1 MSGNTSRLDVTER
14 SFLSQSTSATDELD
28 GFDDFDSEVSST
40 EDVAS
45 SCGAHSQ
52 PQKKSIKVGKAI
64 KRLILP
70 SILPSVRPH
79 VHPCVFPTVGLSA
92 SAPSS
97 DGAWAGLCLYVRLR
111 GRPCGRVSVQAC
123 MHVSVF
129 VDVCTGMHV
138 SVPAGSYV
146 GIRRHGCLD
155 RKTLQPMQ
163 SPCSIILILHKFDH
177 ESLSFLIPL

>member
-70 SILPSVRPH
+70 SIRSSARSPVCVSPRP
-79 VHPCVFPTVGLSA
+79 PPRRTVGELVFVCMCVLA
-92 SAPSS
+92 VVRADVYPSERACMCPS
-97 DGAWAGLCLYVRLR
+97 LWTFVR
-111 GRPCGRVSVQAC
+111 GC
-123 MHVSVF
+123 MHV
-129 VDVCTGMHV
+129 G
-138 SVPAGSYV
+138 VPAGIYV
-146 GIRRHGCLD
+146 GIRPHGCLHP
-155 RKTLQPMQ
+155 KTLQPIQ

>member
-1 MSGNTSRLDVTER
+1 MSGNSSRLDGTER

-40 EDVAS
+40 EEVAS

-92 SAPSS
+92 SVPLVGRCVSWSLSVCASSRSSVRTCIRPSVH
-97 DGAWAGLCLYVRLR
+97 ACVRL
-111 GRPCGRVSVQAC
+111 CGRLYGDAC
-123 MHVSVF
+123 MLVSLQAS
-129 VDVCTGMHV
+129 MWA
-138 SVPAGSYV
+138 SVHMDACIQKHYNPYKVLAV
-146 GIRRHGCLD
+146 
-155 RKTLQPMQ
+155 
-163 SPCSIILILHKFDH
+163 
-177 ESLSFLIPL
+177 

>member
-1 MSGNTSRLDVTER
+1 MSGNSSRLDVTER

-70 SILPSVRPH
+70 SILPSPCVRPLVGRCVRWSLSVCASSRSSVRTCIRPS
-79 VHPCVFPTVGLSA
+79 VHAC
-92 SAPSS
+92 
-97 DGAWAGLCLYVRLR
+97 VRL
-111 GRPCGRVSVQAC
+111 CGRLYGDAC
-123 MHVSVF
+123 MLVSLQAS
-129 VDVCTGMHV
+129 MWA
-138 SVPAGSYV
+138 SVHMDAFIQKHYNPYKALAV
-146 GIRRHGCLD
+146 
-155 RKTLQPMQ
+155 
-163 SPCSIILILHKFDH
+163 
-177 ESLSFLIPL
+177 